1 MSLLRPFSAT
11 DLFKCVRSRAGL
23 RAHAD
28 LAARFNNIKCGV
40 AVAESHAHWR
50 SLDAWTETYST
61 QYYLQYLATWPDLF
75 LVQEHP
81 DGTLMGYGAWHDAS
95 TEP

>member
-11 DLFKCVRSRAGL
+11 DLFRCVDLRRRS
-23 RAHAD
+23 AD
-28 LAARFNNIKCGV
+28 SAASTTSSVPALSQLSPDGF
-40 AVAESHAHWR
+40 

-81 DGTLMGYGAWHDAS
+81 DGTLMGYGACGPSRAQLS
-95 TEP
+95 FQ

>member
-1 MSLLRPFSAT
+1 MRSSTLRPRP
-11 DLFKCVRSRAGL
+11 DHG
-23 RAHAD
+23 
-28 LAARFNNIKCGV
+28 
-40 AVAESHAHWR
+40 

-81 DGTLMGYGAWHDAS
+81 DGTLMGYGALSVSVAQLSWQ
-95 TEP
+95 